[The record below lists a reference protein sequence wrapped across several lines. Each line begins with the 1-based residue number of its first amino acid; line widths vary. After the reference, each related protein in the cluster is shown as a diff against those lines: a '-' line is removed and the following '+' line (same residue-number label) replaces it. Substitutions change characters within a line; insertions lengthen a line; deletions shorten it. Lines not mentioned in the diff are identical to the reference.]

1 MSKTMRHIKLDKGAN
16 GVATITL
23 DNADESMNVVSAEW
37 LEEMNA
43 AIADLREDAA
53 VTGVIITSGK
63 PAFMAGADLKLMVE
77 GYGTL
82 TPHEAYEFSQKATAM
97 HRALETMGKLQA
109 LHKPLFDAIHRDRK
123 PLVNENAIAQFVAS
137 QGASADAFR
146 QAYNS
151 PAVDSKV
158 ERAKKLSRAYGISG
172 VPSVIIAG
180 KYRSSGSAAG
190 SYGELLKV
198 IDFLVDKERA
208 GNRHVT
214 AAP

>member
-1 MSKTMRHIKLDKGAN
+1 MAKY
-16 GVATITL
+16 
-23 DNADESMNVVSAEW
+23 
-37 LEEMNA
+37 
-43 AIADLREDAA
+43 LRW
-53 VTGVIITSGK
+53 
-63 PAFMAGADLKLMVE
+63 MAGLLALVSVAGFAQEKYVLGQQYEEVTPAQSTSTGDKIEVVEMFWYGCPHCYSFEPLLSQWDAKKADDVE
-77 GYGTL
+77 L
-82 TPHEAYEFSQKATAM
+82 VRIPAVFSANWEIHARAYY
-97 HRALETMGKLQA
+97 ALETMGKLQA